1 MQGLSDYLK
10 EILEKP
16 ENRVKVYLA
25 INIALILANLLVA
38 IGAIIF
44 VLLVLKI
51 I

>member
-1 MQGLSDYLK
+1 LSDYIK

-25 INIALILANLLVA
+25 FNIALIVANLLVA

>member
-1 MQGLSDYLK
+1 MSDYIR

-16 ENRVKVYLA
+16 ENRVKAYLA
-25 INIALILANLLVA
+25 INIAMIIANLLVA
-38 IGAIIF
+38 VGGIIF